1 MKSVHTI
8 IKFDGPALAEK
19 SMDVAHLAPALL
31 ALSELVKDANRYAN
45 GDRAGA
51 KVLVNADLEQKCFE
65 LNVELLLTIW
75 EQAKLLISDDNVR
88 SAKEIAEWIGIVG
101 GPTMGLFVLIK
112 KLKGKKVHSVVV
124 LRVKD
129 GQNEVEITIE
139 GDAETIKLK
148 EAVYELYAN
157 VETRRK
163 ALAVLEPLREEGY
176 ETLEFYE
183 KDGVYVHFGKDD
195 VPERD
200 GSDLPEV
207 IPQNVH
213 TSTIRA
219 GVKIRRAVYEGKS
232 RWTVMYKRAVEVS
245 FDDLTWLDSFQRGQI
260 SAPPG
265 SYLDA
270 DLEETYVTNENGEMV
285 GDPSYKVKK
294 VHGVIPQPE
303 QRRLDFKDDSAS

>member
-1 MKSVHTI
+1 MMKSVHTI

-163 ALAVLEPLREEGY
+163 VTCSP
-176 ETLEFYE
+176 E
-183 KDGVYVHFGKDD
+183 K
-195 VPERD
+195 
-200 GSDLPEV
+200 
-207 IPQNVH
+207 
-213 TSTIRA
+213 
-219 GVKIRRAVYEGKS
+219 
-232 RWTVMYKRAVEVS
+232 
-245 FDDLTWLDSFQRGQI
+245 
-260 SAPPG
+260 SAILG
-265 SYLDA
+265 
-270 DLEETYVTNENGEMV
+270 
-285 GDPSYKVKK
+285 
-294 VHGVIPQPE
+294 
-303 QRRLDFKDDSAS
+303 